1 MGNMITKQEFI
12 NGVKNAVILIS
23 GRTVD
28 AEVSS
33 YMMNNGIESNRLIVN
48 YPGRAGISVYMDDL
62 YQAFCKRDEDVSTVN
77 DCAETILRMLRENIG
92 QADWLQEEI
101 QDRITDY
108 EKVKPMLR
116 LCLVNGRLNQ
126 KKLATHPHI
135 PFLDLEIIFYVE
147 IEKREESIGSVA
159 VDNNLLGLWGISLEQ
174 MYQDALANMQAEEPA
189 AFRTMQDIP
198 GLPLDDIMAGA
209 GITVP
214 DIYILSNKSCING
227 AVSILYPEILEK
239 CAETVRGDFW
249 LVPSSVHEFLV
260 CPAAVI
266 TDKNELKEMICQVNE
281 KELKPEEILSNHPYF
296 YSVKGK
302 IISM

>member
-1 MGNMITKQEFI
+1 MENMITKQEFI
-12 NGVKNAVILIS
+12 NGVKNAVILMS
-23 GRTVD
+23 GRTVE

-33 YMMNNGIESNRLIVN
+33 LMLNNNIESDRLIVH
-48 YPGRAGISVYMDDL
+48 YPGRAGFSIYMEDL
-62 YQAFCKRDEDVSTVN
+62 YQAFCKRDEDVSVIS
-77 DCAETILRMLRENIG
+77 DCAETILRMLQKNIG
-92 QADWLQEEI
+92 QADRLQEEI
-101 QDRITDY
+101 QNRITDY

-116 LCLVNGRLNQ
+116 LRLVNGRLNQ

-147 IEKREESIGSVA
+147 IEKREESIGSMA
-159 VDNNLLGLWGISLEQ
+159 VDNNLLGLWEVSLEQ

-189 AFRTMQDIP
+189 VFRTMRDTL
-198 GLPLDDIMAGA
+198 GLPLDDIVAGA

-214 DIYILSNKSCING
+214 DIYILSNKSYING

-239 CAETVRGDFW
+239 CAEKVRGDFW

-260 CPAAVI
+260 CPTAVI
-266 TDKNELKEMICQVNE
+266 ADKNALKEMICQVNE
-281 KELKPEEILSNHPYF
+281 EELKPEETLSDHPYF
-296 YSVKGK
+296 YSVKEK